1 MSTTFTAPGRFA
13 GKRILITGG
22 SGGIG
27 RATAERIV
35 AEGGRVLV
43 TGTNPEKLAAVK
55 EKLPEVVTLVNDA
68 GDPAECA
75 KAYCQAGADELA
87 LLDITAT
94 VENRPTMLE
103 VVKKVAEVTT
113 IPFTVG
119 GGIFD
124 VASASA
130 VLKAGA
136 NKISTSSAA
145 FRKPEMIKEM
155 ITEFGPEKVTVAID
169 VDINESLPSG
179 YEVYIDGGRT
189 ATGADAV
196 EWAKKI
202 DGFGVPVILPTSKAG
217 DGAQTGFD
225 LPVIRAMA
233 EACSADIVASGGAG
247 KLEHFYEAVKA
258 GATVLLAASVFHF
271 NIIGI
276 PELKDYLRGR
286 GVKLR

>member
-1 MSTTFTAPGRFA
+1 MPC
-13 GKRILITGG
+13 LDMQN
-22 SGGIG
+22 
-27 RATAERIV
+27 
-35 AEGGRVLV
+35 GRV
-43 TGTNPEKLAAVK
+43 VK
-55 EKLPEVVTLVNDA
+55 GVHFVDIRDA
-68 GDPAECA
+68 GDPVECA
-75 KAYCQAGADELA
+75 EAYCRAGADELA

-145 FRKPEMIKEM
+145 FRKPEIIKEM
-155 ITEFGPEKVTVAID
+155 IAEFGPEKVTVAID
-169 VDINESLPSG
+169 VDINKSLPSG

-276 PELKDYLRGR
+276 PELKDYLQGR
-286 GVKLR
+286 GIKLR

>member
-1 MSTTFTAPGRFA
+1 MNKQVSIMPC
-13 GKRILITGG
+13 LDMQN
-22 SGGIG
+22 
-27 RATAERIV
+27 
-35 AEGGRVLV
+35 GRV
-43 TGTNPEKLAAVK
+43 VK
-55 EKLPEVVTLVNDA
+55 GVHFVDIRDA
-68 GDPAECA
+68 GDPVECA
-75 KAYCQAGADELA
+75 EAYCRAGADELA

-145 FRKPEMIKEM
+145 FRKPEIIKEM
-155 ITEFGPEKVTVAID
+155 VAEFGPEKVTVAID